1 LTPETLQSQGWVVL
15 EALSG
20 SRAYG
25 LDIATSDTDI
35 RGVFVLPPQEYY
47 RLHPP
52 GQINNASHDIAFY
65 ELRRWV
71 ELLLKNNPS
80 MLELLA
86 TPPDCIRYRDP
97 ILDYFPATLFLSQLC
112 RDTFAGYARD
122 QIQRARGLNKKIN
135 RPFAQKRK
143 SVLDFCYVTV
153 GGGTQALADW
163 LAHQGWEQADCG
175 LVKLEHMPHVYALYY
190 QPGHLR
196 GILSHPESNEV
207 LLSEIPLGLAP
218 VVYLHFHKDLYARY
232 CREHKEYW
240 EWVHKRNP
248 DRYASTVAHGRNYD
262 AKHMMHTLR
271 LLDMAEEIAETGQI
285 QVRRPNRDFLLQ
297 VRAGEFS
304 YTELLERA
312 EAQLEGLGPRFAQS
326 GLPLQPDA
334 EQVESALVA
343 ARQAFYQ
350 RAI

>member
-1 LTPETLQSQGWVVL
+1 MTPETLQTQGWVVL

-35 RGVFVLPPQEYY
+35 RGVFVLPP
-47 RLHPP
+47 P
-52 GQINNASHDIAFY
+52 GQVNNASHDIAFY

-86 TPPDCIRYRDP
+86 TPADCIRYRDP

-135 RPFAQKRK
+135 RPFAKTRK
-143 SVLDFCYVTV
+143 SVLEFCYVTV
-153 GGGTQALADW
+153 GSGTQLLAPW
-163 LAHQGWEQADCG
+163 LAHQGWDQRDCG
-175 LVKLEHMPHVYALYY
+175 LAKLEHMPHVYALYY

-207 LLSEIPLGLAP
+207 LLSEVPLGLAP
-218 VVYLHFHKDLYARY
+218 ATYLHFHKDQYARY

-240 EWVHKRNP
+240 EWVNNRNEA
-248 DRYASTVAHGRNYD
+248 RYASTVAHGRNYD

-271 LLDMAEEIAETGQI
+271 LLDMAAEIADTGQL
-285 QVRRPNRDFLLQ
+285 QVRRPNREFLLQ
-297 VRAGEFS
+297 VRAGE
-304 YTELLERA
+304 YTYEELLARA
-312 EAQLEGLGPRFAQS
+312 EEQLAHLEPRFAQS
-326 GLPLQPDA
+326 GLPPQPDT
-334 EQVESALVA
+334 EQVETALVE
-343 ARQAFYQ
+343 ARQALY
-350 RAI
+350 RRWEA